1 MVNDW
6 GLNEPVTVKLPMV
19 ALLDTVK
26 LVKIASGE
34 ERVEAMVSLLI
45 LALSVTV
52 KFLVCRKLSEI
63 KPERVWMV
71 LAVVNSPSLVKDR

>member
-1 MVNDW
+1 VVNDW

-52 KFLVCRKLSEI
+52 KFLVCRKLSAIRE
-63 KPERVWMV
+63 ERVWMV